1 MHLGLCVGCG
11 FACGQGQQLGGEG
24 LDLTLNGGGVH
35 CGQGG
40 LMIFLSCLV
49 TVLFALARR

>member
-1 MHLGLCVGCG
+1 MCVGCG

-40 LMIFLSCLV
+40 LMIFLSCSV